1 MVSCACMAG
10 ATLEDSD
17 DMTTSNRT
25 ALLRLSTLGTALGA
39 AALLSAC
46 VVQGPPR
53 YIERPVQP
61 VYEQPAPTYP
71 QPTPQYS
78 QPTPQYSQ
86 PTPQYS
92 QDDDPVVSVYV
103 DPPIE
108 QPEPIA
114 VQWAPPPMLVE
125 VPPPQP
131 YGEAIWTGGYWAWEG
146 RWFWS
151 AGRWAPP
158 PRPRYVWVQPYY
170 EHRADI
176 VVFVPGFWCAPE
188 RHFMPPP
195 PGLSISVA
203 IAAPGIRFGRPPM
216 GPQGIFVPPPPGSRA
231 GIIVPAPLGTPPAVV
246 VSAPAVVNVGMRV
259 HGNVDINSHNT
270 TNNVTNITNVTN
282 VTIEAPAGAT
292 ANGQAFQNSVPARA
306 HLAAQLG
313 QANRAAAPQPV
324 SAQAIPAYQAGRQP
338 VQLPQAQPVRHG
350 GFDRGQASGGGRDGM
365 QQPPQGQ
372 RPGQPGRSEFDQPP
386 RQPAPINGQPQAY
399 PPQGQAQ
406 GQPQGQGQQPGQPM
420 RQPGQGYGQP
430 AQGQPQGQPQQPG
443 QPWRQPGQAYGQPQQ
458 GQPQQPGQ
466 PMRQPGQ
473 GYGQPQPGQPQ
484 PPVQP
489 QPANPQ
495 DQRHRGG
502 NPQGQPQGQPV
513 GQPGAQPA
521 AQPTQPQA
529 RPKEEHENDA
539 KKKIERERKE
549 DRDKKNGERDR

>member
-1 MVSCACMAG
+1 
-10 ATLEDSD
+10 
-17 DMTTSNRT
+17 MTSTHSP
-25 ALLRLSTLGTALGA
+25 ALRLGTLATALGA

-46 VVQGPPR
+46 VVQAPPR
-53 YIERPVQP
+53 YIERPAP
-61 VYEQPAPTYP
+61 VYQQPAPTYP
-71 QPTPQYS
+71 
-78 QPTPQYSQ
+78 Q

-103 DPPIE
+103 DPPLE

-131 YGEAIWTGGYWAWEG
+131 YAEAIWTGGYWAWEG

-170 EHRADI
+170 EHRADV

-203 IAAPGIRFGRPPM
+203 IAAPGVRFGRPPM
-216 GPQGIFVPPPPGSRA
+216 GPQGVFVPPPPGSRH
-231 GIIVPAPLGTPPAVV
+231 GLIVPAPIGTAPAVV

-259 HGNVDINSHNT
+259 HGNVENNSHNT

-306 HLAAQLG
+306 HLAAQLAPAG
-313 QANRAAAPQPV
+313 RATAPQPV

-338 VQLPQAQPVRHG
+338 MQLPQAQPVRHG
-350 GFDRGQASGGGRDGM
+350 GPDRGATQPGGAPREPM
-365 QQPPQGQ
+365 LQQPQGQ
-372 RPGQPGRSEFDQPP
+372 PQGQQPV
-386 RQPAPINGQPQAY
+386 
-399 PPQGQAQ
+399 PQGQAQ
-406 GQPQGQGQQPGQPM
+406 GQPRPGQPGRPEFEQPPRQPAQINGQPQVYPPQGQGQGQQPG

-430 AQGQPQGQPQQPG
+430 QPQGQGQGQPQSQPLQPGQPTRQPGQGYGQPQQGQQQPQGQPQGQPQQPG
-443 QPWRQPGQAYGQPQQ
+443 QP
-458 GQPQQPGQ
+458 
-466 PMRQPGQ
+466 
-473 GYGQPQPGQPQ
+473 
-484 PPVQP
+484 

-495 DQRHRGG
+495 DPRRHGG
-502 NPQGQPQGQPV
+502 NPQGQPGA
-513 GQPGAQPA
+513 QPGAQPA
-521 AQPTQPQA
+521 APQAQPQA
-529 RPKEEHENDA
+529 KPKEEHEKEA
-539 KKKIERERKE
+539 RKKIERERQE